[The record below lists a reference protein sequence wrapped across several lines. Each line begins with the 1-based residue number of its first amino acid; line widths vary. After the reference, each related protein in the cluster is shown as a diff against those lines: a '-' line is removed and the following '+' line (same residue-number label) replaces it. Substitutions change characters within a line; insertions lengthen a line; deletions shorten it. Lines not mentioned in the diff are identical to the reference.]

1 MNIIAVEPIGIGKVK
16 EEEIKKEFS
25 CLGHSFLM
33 YYDRKE
39 DEKTLIERMKDAD
52 IVIISNIPLTKNV
65 LNECKHLKMLAV
77 AFTGIDHIDQEFC
90 KEKNIEIINASGYAT
105 EGVSELAIGLMID
118 VLRHISVLNE
128 DIRQGKTRN
137 NYLGFELRN
146 KTVGIVGTG
155 AIGTRTALL
164 LQNFGCKILAYSRT
178 KKQDLIDEG
187 ISYVDL
193 KTLMKESDIVSVHTP
208 LTEQT
213 FHLIN
218 KEMLDLCKPS
228 AIVINTARGNVIDNS
243 YLTTMLNEGRLLGAG
258 IDVFEKEP
266 PLATNHPL
274 LTAKN
279 CIVVPHIAYA
289 TRESFD
295 DRIEIV
301 INNIKNYLKR

>member
-1 MNIIAVEPIGIGKVK
+1 MNIIAVEPIGIGKAK
-16 EEEIKKEFS
+16 EEEIKKEFAS
-25 CLGHSFLM
+25 WGHSFLM

-52 IVIISNIPLTKNV
+52 IAIISNIPLTKTV
-65 LNECKHLKMLAV
+65 LSECKHLKMLAV
-77 AFTGIDHIDQEFC
+77 AFTGIDHIDQDFC

-128 DIRQGKTRN
+128 DIRQGETRN

-155 AIGTRTALL
+155 AIGTRTALV
-164 LQNFGCKILAYSRT
+164 LQNFGCKIIAYSRT
-178 KKQDLIDEG
+178 KKEELINKG

-193 KTLMKESDIVSVHTP
+193 KTLMKESDIISLHTP
-208 LTEQT
+208 LTKQT

-218 KEMLDLCKPS
+218 KEILDLCKPS
-228 AIVINTARGNVIDNS
+228 AIVINTARGNVIDND
-243 YLTTMLNEGRLLGAG
+243 YLATMLNEGRLFGAG

-266 PLATNHPL
+266 PLAPTHPL
-274 LTAKN
+274 LSAKN
-279 CIVVPHIAYA
+279 CILVPHVAYA